1 MTVMDSSLARF
12 LTASALL
19 HGAVLFGAVLAGG
32 VSEPSGQT
40 LTIQVL
46 PTIVEIPERNA
57 ATRADT
63 ASAETLTNRVQKSS
77 DWSVRADSGHTTGS
91 ADRPQ
96 NRGTASMS
104 GPAAATAGDAVTQ
117 PAQPRTETTG
127 QRLSR
132 QVLQAMLPYFHYPL
146 FARQQGWQGEVQVSV
161 HIAQDGRLSKLRL
174 ARTSGYPLLDAAALD
189 SLEKIQRL
197 PDGTTTLLDA
207 SGFDLNVPVVYRLT
221 EG

>member
-1 MTVMDSSLARF
+1 MDSPLARF

-19 HGAVLFGAVLAGG
+19 HGAVLFGAALAGG
-32 VSEPSGQT
+32 VFEPPGQT
-40 LTIQVL
+40 LTMQLL
-46 PTIVEIPERNA
+46 PTIIEIPERYA

-63 ASAETLTNRVQKSS
+63 ANAGTLSSHVRPSS
-77 DWSVRADSGHTTGS
+77 DWSVRSGPGHTTGS

-96 NRGTASMS
+96 DLGTAGASD
-104 GPAAATAGDAVTQ
+104 PAAATVADSVTQ

-132 QVLQAMLPYFHYPL
+132 QVLQALLPYFHYPL
-146 FARQQGWQGEVQVSV
+146 LARQQGWQGEVHVAV
-161 HIAQDGRLSKLRL
+161 HIAQDGSLSNLRL

-189 SLEKIQRL
+189 GLEKIQRL